1 MADSK
6 KRTPRET
13 QTREKTARRK
23 PWAPP
28 STLDAPPAPHGYVH
42 RWVRTA
48 IRGDDDQNNVYSRMR
63 EGWEPV
69 RADEYPETEFPV
81 IQDGKHAGVIGSG
94 GLMLCRI
101 PQETVDERTEYYRDQ
116 TRNQMKAVDE
126 NLMREQHPSMPI
138 TSDRQSRVTF
148 GGEKINHQVTME
160 KDNG

>member
-81 IQDGKHAGVIGSG
+81 IQDGKHAGVVGSG

-148 GGEKINHQVTME
+148 GGEK
-160 KDNG
+160 D

>member
-6 KRTPRET
+6 RTPRAT

-69 RADEYPETEFPV
+69 RAEEYPDAEYPV
-81 IQDGKHAGVIGSG
+81 LQDGKHAGVIGSG

-101 PQETVDERTEYYRDQ
+101 PQETVDERTEYFRDQ

-126 NLMREQHPSMPI
+126 NLMRESHPSMPI

-148 GGEKINHQVTME
+148 GGEK
-160 KDNG
+160 D

>member
-1 MADSK
+1 MADRK
-6 KRTPRET
+6 PREATSRAKT
-13 QTREKTARRK
+13 QRRK

-28 STLDAPPAPHGYVH
+28 SKLEAPEAPAGFQH

-48 IRGDDDQNNVYSRMR
+48 LRGEDDKTNVHAKMR

-69 RADEYPETEFPV
+69 RADEYPDLAENYPV
-81 IQDGKHAGVIGSG
+81 IEEGKNAGVIGVG

-101 PQETVDERTEYYRDQ
+101 PEETVEERTEYYRDQ

-138 TSDRQSRVTF
+138 HSDRQSRVTF
-148 GGEKINHQVTME
+148 GGKEKLTE
-160 KDNG
+160 